1 MKNCQT
7 FENFFVFI
15 TFQTQ
20 HLATPRSTQR
30 SLELY
35 TGFYTTY
42 NPKPNFLLLPSR
54 YQQQQDLDPI
64 TTHIFSVTTF
74 LQNRLS
80 SEALDYS
87 TN

>member
-20 HLATPRSTQR
+20 HLAASSSTQR

-42 NPKPNFLLLPSR
+42 NPKPNFLLPPSQPR
-54 YQQQQDLDPI
+54 QQQGLDPI
-64 TTHIFSVTTF
+64 ITQTSSAPHLCSTASV
-74 LQNRLS
+74 
-80 SEALDYS
+80 AKPS
-87 TN
+87 TIA